1 MSPIFNSGQPLN
13 NGEELF
19 RECELG
25 LDQEVVDY
33 MRESHTLQIRV
44 GGEPF
49 YIFQRAEQGEF
60 RSKSITSW
68 KTTGTQYSAYI
79 WQPDDGED
87 IHPNSRTQENT
98 FRVLNS
104 AAELTR
110 VFDKDSIVYDTEY
123 ALEIET
129 GTNKTTAG
137 AVLIWFNTGFIPDN
151 VSYSYKN
158 ICSCVD
164 RSTGYPNRE
173 CPLCRGT
180 SYPVAFTQYTTA
192 ATTYNPINT
201 VLVRVP
207 MAAADLSA
215 DQIGRV
221 TSRDIR
227 HWIAYDAP
235 YVNNYDLII
244 GTMGRN
250 TGVVWEIVNKSDSRW
265 RGILMHQEFD
275 TVRIEESD
283 IRYQL
288 APVSVKQIFTATT
301 TITSNAEVVDRETV
315 TLQSNAVIV

>member
-1 MSPIFNSGQPLN
+1 MPIINSGKPL
-13 NGEELF
+13 GEGEDLY

-25 LDQEVVDY
+25 LDAEAVDY

-60 RSKSITSW
+60 RSKSITVW
-68 KTTGTQYSAYI
+68 ETTASQYSAYI
-79 WQPDDGED
+79 WQPSDGED
-87 IHPNSRTQENT
+87 VHPNSRTQKNT
-98 FRVLNS
+98 FKVFNN

-110 VFDKDSIVYDTEY
+110 VFDKDSIAYDTEY
-123 ALEIET
+123 AIEVEI
-129 GTNKTTAG
+129 GIDTNTAG
-137 AVLIWFNTGFIPDN
+137 AVLVWFNEGFTPGN
-151 VSYSYKN
+151 VSYSYRN

-180 SYPVAFTQYTTA
+180 SYPAAFTQCLA
-192 ATTYNPINT
+192 HATKYNPVNT

-207 MAAADLSA
+207 MAAEDIPVE
-215 DQIGRV
+215 QIGRV
-221 TSRDIR
+221 TRRDLR
-227 HWIAYDAP
+227 HWIAYNAP
-235 YVNNYDLII
+235 YVNNYDLVI

-265 RGILMHQEFD
+265 RGILMHQEFS

-288 APVSVKQIFTATT
+288 APNAVKQVFTETV
-301 TITSNAEVVDRETV
+301 TITSNAT
-315 TLQSNAVIV
+315 IG

>member
-1 MSPIFNSGQPLN
+1 MTPIINSGNPLSD
-13 NGEELF
+13 GEDLYS
-19 RECELG
+19 ECELG
-25 LDQEVVDY
+25 LGAEAVDY

-60 RSKSITSW
+60 RSKSITVWATS
-68 KTTGTQYSAYI
+68 GSQHSAYI
-79 WQPDDGED
+79 WQPVDGED
-87 IHPNSRTQENT
+87 THPNSRTQKNT
-98 FRVLNS
+98 FKVFNN
-104 AAELTR
+104 AVELTR

-123 ALEIET
+123 AIEVEVGVDANT
-129 GTNKTTAG
+129 MGS
-137 AVLIWFNTGFIPDN
+137 VLVWFNEGFTPGN

-180 SYPVAFTQYTTA
+180 SYPAAFIQYFTPATKYNTA
-192 ATTYNPINT
+192 NT

-207 MAAADLSA
+207 MAAEEIPVE
-215 DQIGRV
+215 QIGRV
-221 TSRDIR
+221 TRRDLR

-250 TGVVWEIVNKSDSRW
+250 KGIVWEIVNKSDSRW
-265 RGILMHQEFD
+265 RGILMHQEFS

-288 APVSVKQIFTATT
+288 APDAVKQVFT
-301 TITSNAEVVDRETV
+301 ETV
-315 TLQSNAVIV
+315 TVTSDAMIT